1 MPLKKSES
9 KKKRTGRRTAAAKN
23 SGPQRVRGHKYSG
36 VKGATTVRKIALD
49 LGLRKTVLA
58 ERCDGEVQLMQ
69 FGSMAKLKAHL
80 KGNVAKTEVAFEA
93 CSSGWALAKWLREQG
108 HVPVMVD
115 TTRVADIGI
124 GRHGRKTDEIDV
136 ERILVALEQGRLPKA
151 HITSEQ
157 SQQLRLQLSIR
168 AHLVESRA
176 ALKTIVKQ
184 TIRAQ
189 GEVFDRSYHGARMEQ
204 VVDETQLSVTTRQL
218 LGPLLA
224 TAKTLSEQIAVVEAK
239 IDQLCAKQ
247 PVIQRLCTVPGVGA
261 VVAAMFVAVVDKHER
276 FRTAH
281 QLQSYLGLVPR
292 EYTSGGKQH
301 FGAISKAGN
310 RYLRSLLVQAAWTS
324 AMRTNSED
332 PLAHWAQKLA
342 KKRGKMVAAVAV
354 ARRIAGILWALW
366 KNGTIYQPLR
376 LRAESY
382 RADRIAPATRAEH
395 DKAMKQVRRKLSKTG
410 NWEKLMAA

>member
-1 MPLKKSES
+1 
-9 KKKRTGRRTAAAKN
+9 
-23 SGPQRVRGHKYSG
+23 
-36 VKGATTVRKIALD
+36 
-49 LGLRKTVLA
+49 LA
-58 ERCDGEVQLMQ
+58 ERCDGEVQMMQ
-69 FGSMAKLKAHL
+69 FGSVGKLKAYL
-80 KGNVAKTEVAFEA
+80 KGNVAAAEVAFEA
-93 CSSGWALAKWLREQG
+93 CSVGWSLAKWLKQQG

-115 TTRVADIGI
+115 TTRVAEIGI

-136 ERILVALEQGRLPKA
+136 ERILVAHEQNRLPKA
-151 HITSEQ
+151 HIASDE
-157 SQQLRLQLSIR
+157 SQQLRHQLSIR

-176 ALKTIVKQ
+176 ALKTLVKQ
-184 TIRAQ
+184 MIRAQ
-189 GEVFDRSYHGARMEQ
+189 GEVFDRSYRAERMET
-204 VVDETQLSVTTRQL
+204 VVDEAKLSATTRQL
-218 LGPLLA
+218 LAPLLA
-224 TAKTLSEQIAVVEAK
+224 TAKTLSEQIALVEAK

-292 EYTSGGKQH
+292 EYSSGGKQH

-324 AMRTNSED
+324 AMRTNGDD
-332 PLAHWAQKLA
+332 PLAHWAQNLIKR
-342 KKRGKMVAAVAV
+342 RGKMVAAVAV

-366 KNGTIYQPLR
+366 KNGTIYEPLR

-382 RADRIAPATRAEH
+382 RVERIAPPTQAQR
-395 DKAMKQVRRKLSKTG
+395 DKAMKHVRRKLRKTG
-410 NWEKLMAA
+410 SWDKLMAA